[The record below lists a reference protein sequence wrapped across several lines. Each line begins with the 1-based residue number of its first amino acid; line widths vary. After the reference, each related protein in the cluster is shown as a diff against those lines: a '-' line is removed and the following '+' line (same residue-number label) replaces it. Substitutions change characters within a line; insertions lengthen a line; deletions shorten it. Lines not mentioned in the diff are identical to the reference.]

1 MNPGRYM
8 GAMALLGQFPSNTH
22 QLPQKTIGESLN
34 SIWVTAVAWVYK
46 THENDPQKNEKLT
59 QEI

>member
-1 MNPGRYM
+1 MNPDRYM

-22 QLPQKTIGESLN
+22 KLPQKTIGESLN
-34 SIWVTAVAWVYK
+34 SSLGLQ